1 MDFVYPHIPETLSA
15 MAALTDPR
23 YPQLRARLREARQ
36 ARGLTQVEAAAQLGR
51 TQQFVSQCESG
62 DRRIDA
68 LDLADFAAL
77 YARPVGWF
85 LDRDER
91 TTASR
96 GRKAEARTGRPRSR

>member
-1 MDFVYPHIPETLSA
+1 

-23 YPQLRARLREARQ
+23 YPRLRARLLEARQ
-36 ARGLTQVEAAAQLGR
+36 ACGLTQVDAAARLGR

-85 LDRDER
+85 LDHDRDER
-91 TTASR
+91 KTPSPSQKPAA
-96 GRKAEARTGRPRSR
+96 GARPARPR

>member
-1 MDFVYPHIPETLSA
+1 

-36 ARGLTQVEAAAQLGR
+36 ARGLTQVEAAARLGR

-85 LDRDER
+85 LGRDGDER
-91 TTASR
+91 NTSSR
-96 GRKAEARTGRPRSR
+96 GRKAAARAGQTRSR